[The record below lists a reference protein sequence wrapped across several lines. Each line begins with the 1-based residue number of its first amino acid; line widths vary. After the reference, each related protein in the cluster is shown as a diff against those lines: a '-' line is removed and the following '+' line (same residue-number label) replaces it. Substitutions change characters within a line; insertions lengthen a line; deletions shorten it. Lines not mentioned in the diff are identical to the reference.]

1 MIRRHPLFGLGP
13 EQVKA
18 QFNDYVPADIPRPLP
33 EGWYGHLHSIYLQYA
48 AERGIPTA
56 LAFFWMIGRILYDFA
71 SALQRKL
78 GGSEARFVLHGSIAV
93 ILAILAAGLFEYN
106 LGDSEVLTMFLIVVG
121 FGYIARDVAVG
132 AAPVP
137 EPEQIAA

>member
-1 MIRRHPLFGLGP
+1 
-13 EQVKA
+13 
-18 QFNDYVPADIPRPLP
+18 
-33 EGWYGHLHSIYLQYA
+33 
-48 AERGIPTA
+48 
-56 LAFFWMIGRILYDFA
+56 
-71 SALQRKL
+71 
-78 GGSEARFVLHGSIAV
+78 V

>member
-1 MIRRHPLFGLGP
+1 LR
-13 EQVKA
+13 
-18 QFNDYVPADIPRPLP
+18 
-33 EGWYGHLHSIYLQYA
+33 
-48 AERGIPTA
+48 
-56 LAFFWMIGRILYDFA
+56 
-71 SALQRKL
+71 RKL